1 MGKKRIAGGKGGGL
15 DSELKNRA
23 LSRLPKKKLE
33 SGRVYIQSTYNNT
46 LMTLTNGAW
55 DAIIWSSAGAIG
67 FKGTRKGTPYAASKV
82 AELLIEKA
90 RIIGL
95 TGIELFIKGIGTGR
109 ESSIRSFVA
118 SGINISAIRDITPI
132 PHNGPRPPKVRRV

>member
-1 MGKKRIAGGKGGGL
+1 MGKKRIAGGKSGGL
-15 DSELKNRA
+15 DSELKSRA
-23 LSRLPKKKLE
+23 LSRLPKKRLE

-46 LMTLTNGAW
+46 MMTLATENG
-55 DAIIWSSAGAIG
+55 DTVIWSSAGALC

-95 TGIELFIKGIGTGR
+95 ADIELFIKGIGTGR
-109 ESSIRSFVA
+109 ESSIRSFVS
-118 SGINISAIRDITPI
+118 SGISISAIRDITPI
-132 PHNGPRPPKVRRV
+132 PHNGPRPPKTRRV

>member
-23 LSRLPKKKLE
+23 LARLPKKKLE
-33 SGRVYIQSTYNNT
+33 NGRVYIQSTYNNT
-46 LMTLTNGAW
+46 LMTLANGTG
-55 DAIIWSSAGAIG
+55 DVIIWSSAGALG

-90 RIIGL
+90 KIIGL
-95 TGIELFIKGIGTGR
+95 ASIELFVKGIGAGR
-109 ESSIRSFVA
+109 ESSIRSFVS
-118 SGINISAIRDITPI
+118 SGININAIRDITPV